1 MVTFT
6 IAQWNIVISIFREIS
21 AHRFHSSSHKL
32 INPNNRKML
41 GLIVTA
47 MCELCF
53 LTIDNGHFWQQNC
66 AEMYNV
72 SVPLVSDDLNTDISI
87 IWVRLPALTAAAVT
101 TLADGSSAPRAKTS
115 HNHCSV
121 CLTTHTHSSACLALT
136 FLCWH
141 ICSNPHTHFKKTS
154 ELPCWLLPT

>member
-1 MVTFT
+1 MKCHLRNGHIYCCSVKYSHFYIQENYSTQISLEFT
-6 IAQWNIVISIFREIS
+6 QIYQPKQQKDAWLDSDCNV
-21 AHRFHSSSHKL
+21 
-32 INPNNRKML
+32 
-41 GLIVTA
+41 
-47 MCELCF
+47 CF
-53 LTIDNGHFWQQNC
+53 LTIDNGPFWQQNC

-121 CLTTHTHSSACLALT
+121 CLTTHTHTHTQLSVPGINFPLLT
-136 FLCWH
+136 HLFK
-141 ICSNPHTHFKKTS
+141 STHTLYKN
-154 ELPCWLLPT
+154 